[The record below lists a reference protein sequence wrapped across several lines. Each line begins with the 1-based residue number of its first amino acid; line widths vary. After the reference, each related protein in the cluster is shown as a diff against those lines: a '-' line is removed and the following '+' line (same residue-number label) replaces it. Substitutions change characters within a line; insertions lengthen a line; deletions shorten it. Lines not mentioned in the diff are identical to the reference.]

1 MAMSTATPE
10 YWRARQAIV
19 TGGSGFVGGHVV
31 ALLRELGC
39 PSIFVPSRA
48 AHDLRTEAGVLR
60 MFADAAAERPP
71 GAAFVVFHIAGRN
84 GGIGANKAYPAE
96 FFYENAAMNLLVLHH
111 AWAHGAQAA
120 IATGAGN
127 SYPIDAPTPLQEASL
142 WAGYPQAESAGY
154 ALAKRMLSVHSQAYW
169 AQHRFPIH
177 VALLGNVYGPG
188 DNFDPATAPVASAQ
202 VRRIVDAQESGAPSI
217 SPWGTGASTRDFVYV
232 GDVALGLLLAVERC
246 TEPAL
251 FNLSSGQ
258 ETSVRTLVDSICA
271 IVGYTGAVNWD
282 SSKPD
287 GARARSLDMT
297 HARALLNWAPDT
309 PLELGLR
316 ETVAWYR
323 AHRTASHTS

>member
-1 MAMSTATPE
+1 MTTATPE

-19 TGGSGFVGGHVV
+19 TGGAGFVGGHVV
-31 ALLRELGC
+31 AQLRKLGC
-39 PSIFVPSRA
+39 SSIFVPSRA

-60 MFADAAAERPP
+60 MFADAAAIRPA
-71 GAAFVVFHIAGRN
+71 GAPFVVFHIAGRN

-96 FFYENAAMNLLVLHH
+96 FYYENAAMNLMVLHH

-120 IATGAGN
+120 IAAGAGN
-127 SYPIDAPTPLQEASL
+127 SYPLDAPTPLREASL
-142 WAGYPQAESAGY
+142 WSGYPQAESAGY
-154 ALAKRMLSVHSQAYW
+154 ALAKRMLTVQSQTYW
-169 AQHRFPIH
+169 AQHQFPIH

-202 VRRIVDAQESGAPSI
+202 VRRIVDAQESGSPSI
-217 SPWGTGASTRDFVYV
+217 SPWGTGAATRDFVYV
-232 GDVALGLLLAVERC
+232 RDVALGLLLAVERC
-246 TEPAL
+246 AKPAL

-258 ETSVRTLVDSICA
+258 ETSVRRLVETICD
-271 IVGYTGAVNWD
+271 IVGYAGAVHWD

-287 GARARSLDMT
+287 GARARCLDMT
-297 HARALLNWAPDT
+297 HTLALLNWMPNT

-323 AHRTASHTS
+323 AHRTHPSSSS